1 MFAAKGKLCTSLKLW
16 WNPPPVAY
24 HQSTPPHPDTYHCRR
39 LLLWAPR
46 MMWKVNFHCP
56 HCGVKESLRS
66 KGLYNHVRLVMD
78 MKEYYYVAAEYMDC
92 RACSG
97 TFISWDH
104 RMLDQLADG
113 VCACFP
119 ILMTRKYA
127 CDGDLG
133 GASESRCLHPRPSW
147 CAALHHDRQ
156 HEEGPCDAANF
167 EVCMWLHLPGEL
179 PPPPG
184 QIRAWKLCW
193 CRQLSGIHP
202 GRHLQV
208 ELCSCCSS
216 STIPHSGDLQNFQL
230 AAAEPSEPAEP
241 VSPRRSGIL
250 LLPATIILHW

>member
-1 MFAAKGKLCTSLKLW
+1 MQSLKRRKRENTRNSRKPRQFLSLRLPNGWHQTVAPLDREWIDRAMFAAKGKLCTSLKLW

-46 MMWKVNFHCP
+46 MNWKVNFHCP

-113 VCACFP
+113 VRARFP

-127 CDGDLG
+127 CDESVVALLRSRTVGNSPTALRNTLHELH
-133 GASESRCLHPRPSW
+133 SE
-147 CAALHHDRQ
+147 
-156 HEEGPCDAANF
+156 E
-167 EVCMWLHLPGEL
+167 WL
-179 PPPPG
+179 
-184 QIRAWKLCW
+184 R
-193 CRQLSGIHP
+193 RQLDY
-202 GRHLQV
+202 L
-208 ELCSCCSS
+208 SCCQR
-216 STIPHSGDLQNFQL
+216 HKKG
-230 AAAEPSEPAEP
+230 
-241 VSPRRSGIL
+241 
-250 LLPATIILHW
+250 